1 LPDSESFP
9 DNGMKILGVYNIK
22 GGVGKTA
29 TAVNIGHLAAKS
41 GLRTLIWDLDPQ
53 AAATF
58 YLRVK
63 PKVKGSNKLI
73 EGKRDLNDVLKG
85 SDYLNLDLLPAD
97 FSYRNMDLKLGES
110 KKPAVRLLK
119 LLRPLS
125 EQYDVIVLDC
135 PPSISLVSE
144 NIFRAADALLLP
156 TIPTTLSLRTMNQ
169 LLDFTEGHKLQ
180 TPVYAFYSMVDR
192 RKKLHQEVIAS
203 PADPRCTVLD
213 TLIPYASEVER
224 MGLERRPVTDFARS
238 SPAGRAYEALWQEI
252 TRQVGGMKPA
262 SAAHYPF

>member
-1 LPDSESFP
+1 
-9 DNGMKILGVYNIK
+9 MKIIGVYNIK

-29 TAVNIGHLAAKS
+29 TAVNIAHLAAKS

-63 PKVKGSNKLI
+63 PKVKRSNKLLR
-73 EGKRDLNDVLKG
+73 GKGGLDDVVKG
-85 SDYLNLDLLPAD
+85 SDYPNLDLLPAD
-97 FSYRNMDLKLGES
+97 FSYRNMDLVLGEN
-110 KKPAVRLLK
+110 KKPTMRLLR

-125 EQYDVIVLDC
+125 EKYDLVVLDC

-156 TIPTTLSLRTMNQ
+156 TIPTTLSLRTMQQ
-169 LLDFTEGHKLQ
+169 LLDFMEGHKLK

-192 RKKLHQEVIAS
+192 RKRLHQDVIAGPS
-203 PADPRCTVLD
+203 DPRCTVLQ
-213 TLIPYASEVER
+213 TVIPYATEVER
-224 MGLERRPVTDFARS
+224 MGIERRPVTDYVPRS
-238 SPAGRAYEALWQEI
+238 SAGVAYEALWAEA
-252 TRQVGGMKPA
+252 RAKVGGLSPVVDLD
-262 SAAHYPF
+262 SLF

>member
-1 LPDSESFP
+1 
-9 DNGMKILGVYNIK
+9 MKIIGVYNIK

-29 TAVNIGHLAAKS
+29 TAVNVAHLAAKS

-63 PKVKGSNKLI
+63 PKVKKSRKI
-73 EGKRDLNDVLKG
+73 IRGKSSEIDGVLKG
-85 SDYLNLDLLPAD
+85 SDYRNLDLLPAD
-97 FSYRNMDLKLGES
+97 FSYRNMDLLLGEN
-110 KKPAVRLLK
+110 KKPTVRLLK

-125 EQYDVIVLDC
+125 QEYDLVVLDC

-156 TIPTTLSLRTMNQ
+156 TIPTTLSLRTMQQ
-169 LLDFTEGHKLQ
+169 LLDFMEGHKLM

-192 RKKLHQEVIAS
+192 RKRLHQEVIAS
-203 PADPRCTVLD
+203 PGDPRCTVLR
-213 TLIPYASEVER
+213 TVIPYATEVER
-224 MGLERRPVTDFARS
+224 MGLERRPVTDYAPR
-238 SPAGRAYEALWQEI
+238 SPAGHAYESLWAEAQAQI
-252 TRQVGGMKPA
+252 GGLKPVMD
-262 SAAHYPF
+262 PNFLF

>member
-1 LPDSESFP
+1 
-9 DNGMKILGVYNIK
+9 MKIIGVYNIK

-29 TAVNIGHLAAKS
+29 TAVNLAHLAAQS

-63 PKVKGSNKLI
+63 AKVKAPNKVLH
-73 EGKRDLNDVLKG
+73 GKRSLDGVVKG
-85 SDYLNLDLLPAD
+85 SDYPNLDLLPAD
-97 FSYRNMDLKLGES
+97 FSYRNMDLLLGET

-119 LLRPLS
+119 LLRPMS
-125 EQYDVIVLDC
+125 EHYDLVVLDC

-156 TIPTTLSLRTMNQ
+156 TIPTTLSLRTMEQ
-169 LLDFTEGHKLQ
+169 LLDFMQGHKLR

-192 RKKLHQEVIAS
+192 RKRLHRDVIEA

-213 TLIPYASEVER
+213 SAIPYASEVER
-224 MGLERRPVTDFARS
+224 MGLERRAVTDFALS
-238 SPAGRAYEALWQEI
+238 STAGRAYRALWDEV
-252 TRQVGGMKPA
+252 RKRVGGLNPA
-262 SAAHYPF
+262 LRFDSPF

>member
-1 LPDSESFP
+1 
-9 DNGMKILGVYNIK
+9 MKIIGVYNIK

-29 TAVNIGHLAAKS
+29 TAVNIAHLAAKS

-63 PKVKGSNKLI
+63 PKVKRSNKLLR
-73 EGKRDLNDVLKG
+73 GKGGLDDVVKG
-85 SDYLNLDLLPAD
+85 SDYPNLDLLPAD
-97 FSYRNMDLKLGES
+97 FSYRNMDLVLGEN
-110 KKPAVRLLK
+110 KKPTMRLLR

-125 EQYDVIVLDC
+125 EKYDLVVLDC

-156 TIPTTLSLRTMNQ
+156 TIPTTLSLRTMKQ
-169 LLDFTEGHKLQ
+169 LLDFMEGHKLM

-192 RKKLHQEVIAS
+192 RKRLHQDVIAGPS
-203 PADPRCTVLD
+203 DPRCTVLE
-213 TLIPYASEVER
+213 TVIPYATEVER
-224 MGLERRPVTDFARS
+224 MGIERRPVTDYVPR
-238 SPAGRAYEALWQEI
+238 SPAGVAYEALWAEAKAK
-252 TRQVGGMKPA
+252 VGGLEA
-262 SAAHYPF
+262 VVDLDSLF